1 MIKLRSL
8 LNENIES
15 WSNQIELKYKLK
27 SFFVSEFKDK
37 IKLDTIIVNREDR
50 GNGTG
55 SKVMEELCNYADRNQ
70 KTITLTPAVKDD
82 FQGTTS
88 QSRLIDFYKKFDF
101 VLNKGRNKDFTI
113 SELMYRLP
121 K

>member
-15 WSNQIELKYKLK
+15 WASQIESKYNLK
-27 SFFVSEFKDK
+27 SFFVSEYKDK
-37 IKLDTIIVNREDR
+37 IKLDTIIVNKEDR
-50 GNGTG
+50 GKGTG
-55 SKVMEELCNYADRNQ
+55 SKVMEELCDYADRNQ
-70 KTITLTPAVKDD
+70 KIITLTPAVKDD

-113 SELMYRLP
+113 SELMFRLP

>member
-1 MIKLRSL
+1 MKLRTL
-8 LNENIES
+8 LYENIDS
-15 WSNQIELKYKLK
+15 FAKQIESKYNLK
-27 SFFVSEFKDK
+27 SFILDEYKDK
-37 IKLDTIIVNREDR
+37 IKLSSIIINKEDR
-50 GNGTG
+50 GKGTG
-55 SKVMEELCNYADRNQ
+55 SKAMEELCDYADRNQ
-70 KTITLTPAVKDD
+70 KIITLTPAVKDD

-113 SELMYRLP
+113 SELMFRLP

>member
-1 MIKLRSL
+1 MKIKHLFK
-8 LNENIES
+8 ES
-15 WSNQIELKYKLK
+15 IDSWANQIESKYDLKV
-27 SFFVSEFKDK
+27 FFVAEHKDK
-37 IKLDTIIVNREDR
+37 IKLSSIIVKPEDS

-55 SKVMEELCNYADRNQ
+55 SKVMQELCDYADKNQ
-70 KTITLTPAVKDD
+70 KTIILTPAVKDD
-82 FQGTTS
+82 KQGTTS

-101 VLNKGRNKDFTI
+101 VLNKGRKKDFTI

>member
-1 MIKLRSL
+1 MKLRTL

-15 WSNQIELKYKLK
+15 WSKSIESKYNLK

-37 IKLDTIIVNREDR
+37 IKLDTIIVNKEDR
-50 GNGTG
+50 GKGIG
-55 SKVMEELCNYADRNQ
+55 SKVMEELCDYADRNQ
-70 KTITLTPAVKDD
+70 KIITLTPAVKDD
-82 FQGTTS
+82 YQGTTS

-113 SELMYRLP
+113 SELMFRLP

>member
-1 MIKLRSL
+1 MKLRSL

-15 WSNQIELKYKLK
+15 WSKSIKAKYNLKT
-27 SFFVSEFKDK
+27 FFVFEYD
-37 IKLDTIIVNREDR
+37 DTIQLSSIIINKENQ
-50 GNGTG
+50 GQGTG
-55 SKVMEELCNYADRNQ
+55 SKVMEELCKYADRN
-70 KTITLTPAVKDD
+70 KMKIVLTPGLTDK
-82 FQGTTS
+82 QHGTTS

-113 SELMYRLP
+113 SELMFRLP

>member
-1 MIKLRSL
+1 MKLRDL
-8 LNENIES
+8 LNENIQS
-15 WSNQIELKYKLK
+15 WSNQIESKYNLK
-27 SFFVSEFKDK
+27 SLFLDEYGDK
-37 IKLDTIIVNREDR
+37 IKLTSIIVNKEDR

-55 SKVMEELCNYADRNQ
+55 TKVMEELCDYADRNQ
-70 KTITLTPAVKDD
+70 KTIILTPAVKDEY
-82 FQGTTS
+82 QGTTS